1 MEAMKSNKLEYG
13 SKGVMGGHGVAGPW
27 SDEVA
32 TDGTR
37 TKHGHGEG
45 TRHKEVGKAGSEEP
59 TKRSLEPIWGVERE
73 LRRCGLKAG
82 EDGKRWAGAR
92 VNLGKGG
99 QKVGKWTG
107 FSHFGTALTHLF
119 PHVSTQVVDFPRICT
134 VRLFGEEGFHRRDTE
149 TQRQAWLGTN
159 IEKLSMKKCED
170 FHDVSRFFTVYH
182 PVEARNYAMFTFF
195 RVRPFL
201 NDEARKS
208 KRVDT
213 DRRRGGLFLLDG
225 PGWAMYLGGSGD

>member
-1 MEAMKSNKLEYG
+1 MKGMKIIKLEYG
-13 SKGVMGGHGVAGPW
+13 SKRVARGAVSWSEEAATDEEGFLIGGEEEFIVGKMAGWEMGLSGQKR
-27 SDEVA
+27 
-32 TDGTR
+32 DGTR
-37 TKHGHGEG
+37 
-45 TRHKEVGKAGSEEP
+45 VY
-59 TKRSLEPIWGVERE
+59 
-73 LRRCGLKAG
+73 
-82 EDGKRWAGAR
+82 
-92 VNLGKGG
+92 LGKGG
-99 QKVGKWTG
+99 QEVGKRTG
-107 FSHFGTALTHLF
+107 FSHFETALTHLF

-134 VRLFGEEGFHRRDTE
+134 VRLFGEEGFHLGDTE

-159 IEKLSMKKCED
+159 IEKLSVKKCENFD
-170 FHDVSRFFTVYH
+170 DVSRFFTVYH
-182 PVEARNYAMFTFF
+182 PVEARNCAMFTFF